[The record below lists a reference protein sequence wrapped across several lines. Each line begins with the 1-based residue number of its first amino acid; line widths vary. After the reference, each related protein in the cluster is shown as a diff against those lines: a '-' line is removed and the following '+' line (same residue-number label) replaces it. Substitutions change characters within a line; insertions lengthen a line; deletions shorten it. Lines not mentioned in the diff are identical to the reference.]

1 MITYRHPMK
10 LVSYGGLAFCR
21 LLAWAPATIVNHS
34 SLCDTSSSSSMPP
47 TKASKASS
55 NKSKSPALV
64 ARQQQQQKKSSSKD
78 PPKESKSKGVKVTKA
93 ELPIHFDP
101 EESPE
106 CSTCVQKFG
115 SHDKD
120 ALPKQIPLK
129 WRTFNVKSIGQ
140 DKALHF
146 YTRLLEAPP

>member
-1 MITYRHPMK
+1 M
-10 LVSYGGLAFCR
+10 
-21 LLAWAPATIVNHS
+21 
-34 SLCDTSSSSSMPP
+34 
-47 TKASKASS
+47 
-55 NKSKSPALV
+55 
-64 ARQQQQQKKSSSKD
+64 ARQQQQQNKSSSKD